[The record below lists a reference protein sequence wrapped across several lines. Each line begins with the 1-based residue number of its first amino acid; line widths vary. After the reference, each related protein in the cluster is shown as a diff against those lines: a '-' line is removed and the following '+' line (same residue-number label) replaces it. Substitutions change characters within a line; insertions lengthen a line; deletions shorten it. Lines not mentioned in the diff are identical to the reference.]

1 MRNALATWKWSLLV
15 TLRSPLAVLVLV
27 IVAAL
32 WGLGAYRWLWF
43 PSEASVPQLLVGGV
57 WLLALFVVLSGF
69 VTVSITSVQ
78 AVAAEGGPTLT
89 VRRLSHSN
97 LHQIASC
104 MGSLAVAGLVV
115 LVLSLAFG
123 WVNHR
128 ALEVASFLTF
138 RSERAVAPETVEKV
152 FRFLQALLW
161 VVASGFLLGFVSAT
175 LQQGWKAA
183 ARAIPQLLANAC
195 WRATF
200 LTTCLGLIA
209 FGGVSYLL
217 ATWHP
222 KASAGF
228 SDYAQAIIRLGVVL
242 LWSVIGWLF
251 WVLSVVRS
259 SATARDLPPA

>member
-15 TLRSPLAVLVLV
+15 TLRSPLAVLVLA
-27 IVAAL
+27 IVAAS
-32 WGLGAYRWLWF
+32 WGFGAYRWLWF
-43 PSEASVPQLLVGGV
+43 PSEASVPQLLVGVV
-57 WLLALFVVLSGF
+57 WLLALFVVLAGF
-69 VTVSITSVQ
+69 VTVSITSAQ
-78 AVAAEGGPTLT
+78 AVAAEERPPLT
-89 VRRLSHSN
+89 VRRLSHFN
-97 LHQIASC
+97 LRQTMNC
-104 MGSLAVAGLVV
+104 MGSLAVAGMLV
-115 LVLSLAFG
+115 LLLSLAFG

-138 RSERAVAPETVEKV
+138 RSQKAVAPETVEKV
-152 FRFLQALLW
+152 FRLLQALLW
-161 VVASGFLLGFVSAT
+161 VVAAGFLLSFVSAT
-175 LQQGWKAA
+175 LQRGWKAA
-183 ARAIPQLLANAC
+183 VRAVPQLLANAC

-228 SDYAQAIIRLGVVL
+228 SDYTQAIIRLGGGL

-251 WVLSVVRS
+251 WVLSIVRS
-259 SATARDLPPA
+259 SAMARNLPPA

>member
-1 MRNALATWKWSLLV
+1 MRNVLATWKWSLLV
-15 TLRSPLAVLVLV
+15 TLRSPLAVLILA

-32 WGLGAYRWLWF
+32 WGFGAYRWLWF
-43 PSEASVPQLLVGGV
+43 PSEASMPQLLVGAV
-57 WLLALFVVLSGF
+57 WLLALFVVLAGF
-69 VTVSITSVQ
+69 VTVSITSAQ
-78 AVAAEGGPTLT
+78 ATAAEERPSLT
-89 VRRLSHSN
+89 VHRPSRFN
-97 LHQIASC
+97 LRQIVSC
-104 MGSLAVAGLVV
+104 MGSLVVAGLVV

-152 FRFLQALLW
+152 FRFLRLVLW
-161 VVASGFLLGFVSAT
+161 VAVSGFLLSFVSAT
-175 LQQGWKAA
+175 LQGGWKAA
-183 ARAIPQLLANAC
+183 ARAVPQLLANAC

-200 LTTCLGLIA
+200 LTTMLSLIA

-222 KASAGF
+222 KVSAGF
-228 SDYAQAIIRLGVVL
+228 SDCSQAIIRLVVAL

-251 WVLSVVRS
+251 WVLSAVRS